1 MGKNNENLVRDI
13 YQKWKDENPNGPRD
27 WQVVAPRIDDECICR
42 VLVDELLHEER
53 FAPLFIYLEDELS
66 ALGMQFYSPGG
77 SIQRRVWVLL
87 GELFGL
93 RDKSEY
99 IKHST
104 VMVGLDLLAN
114 EIVARCHDARG
125 AS

>member
-1 MGKNNENLVRDI
+1 MSKDCESLVRDI
-13 YQKWKDENPNGPRD
+13 NRRWIVQNPNGHRD
-27 WQVVAPRIDDECICR
+27 WEVVAPRIDDECVRRI
-42 VLVDELLHEER
+42 VVEQLLHEER
-53 FAPLFIYLEDELS
+53 FASVFIYLDRELS

-77 SIQRRVWVLL
+77 SVQRRVWVLL

-104 VMVGLDLLAN
+104 VRVGLDLLAN
-114 EIVARCHDARG
+114 EVATRCHDAPG
-125 AS
+125 EL